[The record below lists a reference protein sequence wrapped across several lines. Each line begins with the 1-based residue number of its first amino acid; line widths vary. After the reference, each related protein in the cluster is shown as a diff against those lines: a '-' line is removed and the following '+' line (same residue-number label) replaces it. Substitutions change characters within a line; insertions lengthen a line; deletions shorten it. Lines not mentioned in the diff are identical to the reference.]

1 MICPY
6 CGKSTPDGSEFC
18 AECGYPLEEQPKKKK
33 KARRRRRFDASVWQ
47 NRVIPI
53 LRGCI
58 IALLWIISL
67 SILSYGGYKIYYWRQ
82 ASETARLYET
92 GMLPSPTLET
102 VLLEDGR
109 TGHIVTFYGDDGDTI
124 FIEELQQSFMV
135 VGGKAR
141 VEMADSHWFS
151 TAAADIES
159 AEIALTPV
167 QTFADGGKR
176 TLPIISFT
184 VEVPTSPLTII
195 SPSEDQEAILS
206 SEYQLEFEVVYG
218 STVLVDGV
226 DVTDLVNAR
235 GEVTVNVAVYPVGD
249 NPISI
254 LVQTP
259 HHRETRADLTLYRQP
274 MEIDLALSINTSDE
288 SSREYMTIY
297 GTCDPSATISVD
309 TPYMPETLTQ
319 DEDGSFSFV
328 AHFDHIG
335 YNTVRFRAQKE
346 GKQDSIISFDVYYL
360 PTLNEYS
367 RKAWA
372 MDYTQLTRCWDI
384 WAGRIFKCTG
394 VVEAILS
401 TEPQVIV
408 LDVSE
413 DQSGDYLVV
422 ENISG
427 TSITETGGSFD
438 FYADVSGQRED
449 YMGKSYPYLYGRYAT
464 ELVPEED

>member
-6 CGKSTPDGSEFC
+6 CGKRTPDDSEFC
-18 AECGYPLEEQPKKKK
+18 AECGYPLEEKPKKKQPR
-33 KARRRRRFDASVWQ
+33 RRRRRFDANVWHA
-47 NRVIPI
+47 RIIPI
-53 LRGCI
+53 LKGCI

-67 SILSYGGYKIYYWRQ
+67 SILSYGGYKIYYWQQ
-82 ASETARLYET
+82 ASETTRLYET

-102 VLLEDGR
+102 VTLDDGR
-109 TGHIVTFYGDDGDTI
+109 TGHVVTFYGEDGDMI
-124 FIEELQQSFMV
+124 YIEELQQSFMV
-135 VGGKAR
+135 VGGSAR
-141 VEMADSHWFS
+141 VEMADSRWFS
-151 TAAADIES
+151 TAAADVES
-159 AEIALTPV
+159 AHIALTPI
-167 QTFADGGKR
+167 QTFHDGGKR
-176 TLPIISFT
+176 ILPIISFD

-195 SPSEDQEAILS
+195 SPSEKQEAILS
-206 SEYQLEFEVVYG
+206 SEFQLEFEVVYG

-226 DVTDLVNAR
+226 DVTDLVNAQ
-235 GEVTVNVAVYPVGD
+235 GHVTVNVAVYPVGD

-259 HHRETRADLTLYRQP
+259 HHKETRADLVLYRQP
-274 MEIDLALSINTSDE
+274 MEIDLALSINTSKK
-288 SSREYMTIY
+288 SIRENMTIN
-297 GTCDPSATISVD
+297 GTCDPTATVSVD
-309 TPYMPETLTQ
+309 TPYVEGTLTQ

-328 AHFDHIG
+328 TQFEQIG
-335 YNTVRFRAQKE
+335 YNTVRFRAQKK

-394 VVEAILS
+394 TVEAVLS

-413 DQSGDYLVV
+413 DQSGDFLVI
-422 ENISG
+422 ENLSG
-427 TSITETGGSFD
+427 TSITEPGDKFD
-438 FYADVSGQRED
+438 FYADVSGAREE
-449 YMGKSYPYLYGRYAT
+449 YMGKVYPYLYGRYA
-464 ELVPEED
+464 EVPKE